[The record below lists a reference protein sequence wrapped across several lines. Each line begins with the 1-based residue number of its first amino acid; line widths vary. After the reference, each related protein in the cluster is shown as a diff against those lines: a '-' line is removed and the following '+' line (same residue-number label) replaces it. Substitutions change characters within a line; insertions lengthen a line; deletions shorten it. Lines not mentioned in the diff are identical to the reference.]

1 MHAYLYK
8 QIQRKKMRK
17 NSKCEFSKQRIPVD
31 PVLDTLATL
40 FRYAH

>member
-8 QIQRKKMRK
+8 QIPKKK
-17 NSKCEFSKQRIPVD
+17 DAKEFKCELSKQRIPVD